1 MSIFTKFLNK
11 SVFMTG
17 LLATSIIALPLAQT
31 SAQGQGRNVN
41 TNNNNIVINNN
52 GGGRGYDR
60 GNRGGNRGGYR
71 GNRRGGNGG
80 AIIAGA
86 LGGAL
91 LYSALSNNRR
101 YNTHSSVRYGYGNP
115 YYGSRYYGP
124 GYYGSRYGSRYG
136 YAPRYRPA
144 PRTRV
149 VYVERP
155 AAPVYAQPQQ
165 PYYGQQQQ
173 PAQPQ
178 YNYQPQQTAA
188 QNSSCLQSREYQT
201 TIEIGGESV
210 PAYGQ
215 ACLQQDGSWKFGDPI
230 AAPSF

>member
-1 MSIFTKFLNK
+1 MSVFTKFLNK
-11 SVFMTG
+11 SVFVTS
-17 LLATSIIALPLAQT
+17 LVAASIIALPLAET
-31 SAQGQGRNVN
+31 SAQGRGNGGSNVN

-52 GGGRGYDR
+52 GGGRGYNR

-71 GNRRGGNGG
+71 GGRRGGNGG

-91 LYSALSNNRR
+91 LYSAFNNSRR
-101 YNTHSSVRYGYGNP
+101 YNTHASVRYGYGNP
-115 YYGSRYYGP
+115 YYGSRYYGR
-124 GYYGSRYGSRYG
+124 GYYGSRYG

-155 AAPVYAQPQQ
+155 AAPVYVQPQQ
-165 PYYGQQQQ
+165 PYYGQQPVQ
-173 PAQPQ
+173 QPQ
-178 YNYQPQQTAA
+178 YNYQPQPTST
-188 QNSSCLQSREYQT
+188 QNSNCLQSREYQT
-201 TIEIGGESV
+201 EIEIGGESV

-215 ACLQQDGSWKFGDPI
+215 ACLQQDGSWKFGDPV
-230 AAPSF
+230 AVPSF